1 VSIDMHCHLDLYPE
15 PFKVAD
21 ECKKRGI
28 YVLSVTTTPKAWSG
42 TCRLVEG
49 NQRIRTALG
58 LHPQIAHQRFNE
70 LDLFDALLPT
80 AKYVGE
86 IGLDGGNGF
95 KDHWVVQLKV
105 LRHIV
110 GRVNQAGG
118 RIMTIHS
125 RQSASTVL
133 EEIRGISGIP
143 ILHWFTG
150 TPSQL
155 KKAIDQGCWFSV
167 GPAMLCTKKGRE
179 AVSLIPRER
188 ILTESDGPFAKY
200 KGQTIMP
207 WDSALAVDLI
217 STIWGVPEHTA
228 MEFLKDNLRN
238 LTKSCQD

>member
-1 VSIDMHCHLDLYPE
+1 MHCHLDLYPE

-21 ECKKRGI
+21 ECKKRGT
-28 YVLSVTTTPKAWSG
+28 YVLSVTTTPKAWDG
-42 TCRLVEG
+42 TCRLTEG

-70 LDLFDALLPT
+70 LELFDALLPT

-95 KDHWVVQLKV
+95 KDHWEVQLKV

-110 GRVNQAGG
+110 GSVNKAGG

-125 RQSASTVL
+125 RHSTSAVL
-133 EEIRGISGIP
+133 EEVTGVVGVP

-150 TPSQL
+150 TSSQL

-167 GPAMLCTKKGRE
+167 GPAMLRTKKGRE
-179 AVSLIPRER
+179 AVSLIPRHR
-188 ILTESDGPFAKY
+188 ILTETDGPFTKY
-200 KGQTIMP
+200 SGEILMP
-207 WDSALAVDLI
+207 WDSAIATKLI
-217 STIWGVPEHTA
+217 AEIWKVPQDVA
-228 MEFLKDNLRN
+228 IQIVKDNLRR
-238 LTKSCQD
+238 LAETS